1 MGYVPY
7 QVLYTITKISNV
19 HSTEL
24 FLLTEESSWQTI
36 IWTLLCLVP
45 TPTLCCALA
54 LSAGPEFPDDHLAP
68 PWGPIFSS
76 MKQKERLLRSPHPF
90 SRELDTGEKKNK
102 TSPPPLPPA
111 QGQTLSSLA
120 PALALCPR
128 VTSESHLHALKPLT
142 LWTSSCSCSQGVLLG
157 RFKKWPMTGQP

>member
-1 MGYVPY
+1 MQTFWGAWAMCHIRYFTPS
-7 QVLYTITKISNV
+7 QRFLTYTLQSYFYLQRKAPDRQIM
-19 HSTEL
+19 
-24 FLLTEESSWQTI
+24 
-36 IWTLLCLVP
+36 IWTLLCLLP

-76 MKQKERLLRSPHPF
+76 MKQKERLLWSPHPF

-102 TSPPPLPPA
+102 TAPPPLPPA

-128 VTSESHLHALKPLT
+128 VTSESHLYALKPLT
-142 LWTSSCSCSQGVLLG
+142 LWTSSCSCSQGVTF
-157 RFKKWPMTGQP
+157 RSF